1 MEIIKEL
8 ETLKKI
14 HEGYS
19 IARFGDGELRVS
31 IGASVGHQKAE
42 RKLTKELQHILQEP
56 TKCLVG
62 VPYIDPKS
70 PKVSTWKHYCIP
82 AYQKHFNPNKQ
93 YYSAFITRPD
103 SAPWIDTPEYW
114 DLVKK
119 LWQGKDV
126 VTVRGSRKTI
136 MPENYVGAKSVKEI
150 ITLPEDAYSEIDS
163 LEREIESCGKDR
175 LIFLSVGIT
184 ATVLA
189 WRLAEKGHQAIDL
202 GHLGMFMKRQ
212 GLFGK
217 DTVCRA

>member
-1 MEIIKEL
+1 
-8 ETLKKI
+8 
-14 HEGYS
+14 
-19 IARFGDGELRVS
+19 
-31 IGASVGHQKAE
+31 
-42 RKLTKELQHILQEP
+42 
-56 TKCLVG
+56 
-62 VPYIDPKS
+62 
-70 PKVSTWKHYCIP
+70 
-82 AYQKHFNPNKQ
+82 
-93 YYSAFITRPD
+93 
-103 SAPWIDTPEYW
+103 
-114 DLVKK
+114 
-119 LWQGKDV
+119 
-126 VTVRGSRKTI
+126 

-217 DTVCRA
+217 ETGCRA